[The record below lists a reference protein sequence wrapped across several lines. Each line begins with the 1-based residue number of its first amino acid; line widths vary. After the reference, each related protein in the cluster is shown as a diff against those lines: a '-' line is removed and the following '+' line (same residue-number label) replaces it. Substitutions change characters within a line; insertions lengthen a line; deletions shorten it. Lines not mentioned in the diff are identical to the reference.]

1 MNHSTPDQAAQ
12 PQEHGQYLTFVLA
25 GEMFAVGLHVV
36 KEIIEYGAV
45 TAVPMMPNF
54 IRGVINLRGSV
65 VPVVDLAVR
74 FSQRQSTLTKK
85 TCIVIIETEI
95 DGERQ
100 TVGAVVDA
108 VNAVIDISRQQIEPP
123 PSFGVSVRTDFIE
136 GMAHVDGRVIVILHA
151 PKVLSAED
159 LSILAQIRN
168 GVVEG
173 AQTVA
178 EAVA

>member
-1 MNHSTPDQAAQ
+1 MSHSTANKAEQ

-25 GEMFAVGLHVV
+25 GELFAVGLHVV
-36 KEIIEYGAV
+36 KEIIEYGQI
-45 TAVPMMPNF
+45 TAVPMMPNL

-74 FSQRQSTLTKK
+74 FAQRQSAVTRK

-100 TVGAVVDA
+100 VVGAVVDA
-108 VNAVIDISRQQIEPP
+108 VNAVIDIGSQQIEPP

-168 GVVEG
+168 GALAGE
-173 AQTVA
+173 QPVA